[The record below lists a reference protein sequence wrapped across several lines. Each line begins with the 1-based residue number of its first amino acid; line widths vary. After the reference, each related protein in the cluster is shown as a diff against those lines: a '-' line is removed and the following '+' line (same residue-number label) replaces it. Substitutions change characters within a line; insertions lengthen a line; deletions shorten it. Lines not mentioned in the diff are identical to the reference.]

1 MVSASASTPE
11 VPGFIDHLGDR
22 FIVPQPSGSLLE
34 LLYFRPDLAAAPFF
48 EPAVKERLARLAN
61 FRHSSYTRARRLQR
75 SDERA
80 GVALVSTHVP
90 GRRLAEILQISARA
104 SLRPSAPAALAL
116 ARQLMTAVALMH
128 DYGPDIF
135 HGAITPERLILP
147 GDGRLVVSEYVLG
160 EVFQQAVSAWGVPA
174 VWRDWGVPMLADTRL
189 GRYGRRVDLLQI
201 GMVVLTFLLGRPL
214 SAADYPEGL
223 RRLLDEACEAA
234 AKAGWPAPEAR
245 AWLSSMLSP
254 ERPDAFRTLVEAQ
267 KGFAAAC
274 AAASAAGEVSPAA
287 LQAFV
292 DLCESAA
299 WKQPG
304 DLARPSTPTPPT
316 LMSAAAML
324 EAVSAQA
331 GAPAADDP
339 IASLSGDV
347 PAAAEPLSEEA
358 SSPDTDWFTPRVDY
372 HQYEQAESC
381 EVVPAFPL
389 EPEASPVQPQ
399 ELGSGTSDSE
409 PAEAGDVELPAT
421 RLEEEAGGGAPIV
434 ASPDPAP
441 GTPAS
446 PVGVE
451 EPPALEAPAASP
463 PPRPDTAEPP
473 AAERGG
479 PPRPATPVASASS
492 PRATAPRGTRGLS
505 GRHQSRWRTF
515 AIAASAVL
523 LIGLAAVVAPIAWT
537 RVMGGGLPTGQLAV
551 ESVPPG
557 AEVTLDGKAVGRT
570 PVSLEAAAGQ
580 HHVEIRLG
588 GSSRSEWVSVPED
601 GRLVHKVSLPEA
613 LEHGS
618 LEIATDPR
626 GGEVWLDGTSRGK
639 SPVRIDGLAP
649 GPHRISASGP
659 FGQVEEQEVVVVGGT
674 VTPVTVP
681 TVGWLRIKSPYSL
694 EVSEKG
700 RVFGETSGEA
710 LMVPAGRHHFDL
722 ANASLALKVRQ
733 FVEVPAGKVV
743 TVPFE
748 APMGMMNLTSDEPAE
763 VWLDGRLIGQTP
775 LTTLPTTLGRHEVVF
790 RHPRLGDVSYTV
802 NVTLAAPVRLTVTF
816 NKRRFP

>member
-1 MVSASASTPE
+1 MDSMVSASDGAPE
-11 VPGFIDHLGDR
+11 VPGFVDHLGDR

-48 EPAVKERLARLAN
+48 EPGVKERLARLAN
-61 FRHSSYTRARRLQR
+61 FRHSSYTRVRRFQR
-75 SDERA
+75 GEERG
-80 GVALVSTHVP
+80 GVALVATHVP

-104 SLRPSAPAALAL
+104 GLRPQAPAALAL

-147 GDGRLVVSEYVLG
+147 GDGRIVVCEYVLG
-160 EVFQQAVSAWGVPA
+160 GVFEQAVSAWGVAA
-174 VWRDWGVPMLADTRL
+174 VWRDWRVPMLADTGL

-201 GMVVLTFLLGRPL
+201 GIVVLTFLLGRPL
-214 SAADYPEGL
+214 SPADYPEGL
-223 RRLLDEACEAA
+223 ARLLDEGCEAA
-234 AKAGWPAPEAR
+234 AQAGWPAPEAR

-274 AAASAAGEVSPAA
+274 AAAASAGEVSPAA

-292 DLCESAA
+292 DQCEGAA

-304 DLARPSTPTPPT
+304 DLARPSTPTPAT

-324 EAVSAQA
+324 DAVSAQTD
-331 GAPAADDP
+331 APAPDP
-339 IASLSGDV
+339 VASLSADV
-347 PAAAEPLSEEA
+347 LASAEPPSGEV
-358 SSPDTDWFTPRVDY
+358 SSPDTDWFTPKVDY
-372 HQYEQAESC
+372 QQYEQPESC
-381 EVVPAFPL
+381 EAVPAFIL
-389 EPEASPVQPQ
+389 EPEAPALPD
-399 ELGSGTSDSE
+399 LGSEVPGPE
-409 PAEAGDVELPAT
+409 PAE
-421 RLEEEAGGGAPIV
+421 
-434 ASPDPAP
+434 
-441 GTPAS
+441 
-446 PVGVE
+446 VE
-451 EPPALEAPAASP
+451 EPGAPETAPEEVAGRAAANVAPPEPPPATPVAPVSVDPPVLEAPAASP
-463 PPRPDTAEPP
+463 SPRWH
-473 AAERGG
+473 AAEHTAGDPG
-479 PPRPATPVASASS
+479 AP
-492 PRATAPRGTRGLS
+492 PRATASARSIPSPRPAPVAGKSGLS
-505 GRHQSRWRTF
+505 GRRHPRWRTV
-515 AIAASAVL
+515 AIAASVL
-523 LIGLAAVVAPIAWT
+523 LLVALAAVVAPIAWT

-551 ESVPPG
+551 ESAPPG
-557 AEVTLDGKAVGRT
+557 AEVMLDGKAVGRS
-570 PVSLEAAAGQ
+570 PVALEAAAGQ
-580 HHVEIRLG
+580 HHVEVRMG

-613 LEHGS
+613 SVQGS
-618 LEIATDPR
+618 LEITTDPP
-626 GGEVWLDGTSRGK
+626 GGEVWLDGSKRGK
-639 SPVRIDGLAP
+639 SPARIDGLTP
-649 GPHRISASGP
+649 GPHRIAASGP
-659 FGQVEEQEVVVVGGT
+659 FGQVEDQEVVVVGGA

-681 TVGWLRIKSPYSL
+681 TVGWLRIRSSYTL
-694 EVSEKG
+694 EVSERG
-700 RVFGETSGEA
+700 RVFGQTSGQA

-722 ANASLALKVRQ
+722 VNTSLALKVRQ

-775 LTTLPTTLGRHEVVF
+775 LTTLPATLGSHEVVF

-816 NKRRFP
+816 NKKQLP